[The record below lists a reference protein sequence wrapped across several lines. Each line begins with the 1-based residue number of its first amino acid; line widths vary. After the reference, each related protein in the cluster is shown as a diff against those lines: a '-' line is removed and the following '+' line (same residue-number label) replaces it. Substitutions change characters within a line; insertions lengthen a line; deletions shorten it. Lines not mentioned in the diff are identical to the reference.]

1 MSDDSAFGVG
11 FGGELVAALMALLH
25 GWATR
30 VHTDGTVEL
39 RRSQDLGA
47 CPECEQDIARVHD
60 QLTTI
65 V

>member
-1 MSDDSAFGVG
+1 VSDDSAFLVG
-11 FGGELVAALMALLH
+11 FGGELVAALMSAVH

-47 CPECEQDIARVHD
+47 CPECEQDIARTHD
-60 QLTTI
+60 ELTAI
-65 V
+65 L